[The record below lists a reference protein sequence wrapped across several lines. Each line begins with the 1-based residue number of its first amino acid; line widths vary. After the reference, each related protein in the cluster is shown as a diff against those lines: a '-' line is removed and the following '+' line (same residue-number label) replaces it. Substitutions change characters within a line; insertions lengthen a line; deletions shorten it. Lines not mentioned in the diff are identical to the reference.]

1 MQMSPSSNSASTRAT
16 VYFDVAVHR
25 ALRMKAA
32 ASGLSVSDLVNR
44 AVNASLSE
52 DAEDI
57 EAHRGRSAEIATDFA
72 DVVLSLR
79 SSGKI

>member
-1 MQMSPSSNSASTRAT
+1 MQTTSAPPSASTRAT
-16 VYFDVAVHR
+16 VYFDCDVHR

-32 ASGLSVSDLVNR
+32 ASGLSISDLVNR

-57 EAHRGRSAEIATDFA
+57 EAHRERSAESSLDFA
-72 DVVLSLR
+72 DVVLALK

>member
-1 MQMSPSSNSASTRAT
+1 MQANQVSQSASTRAT
-16 VYFDVAVHR
+16 VYFNSDVHR

-32 ASGLSVSDLVNR
+32 ASNLSISDLVNR

-57 EAHRGRSAEIATDFA
+57 QAHRERAAETSLDFA
-72 DVVLSLR
+72 DVVLALK

>member
-1 MQMSPSSNSASTRAT
+1 MQTSPSSNSASTRAT
-16 VYFDVAVHR
+16 VYFDGAVHR

>member
-1 MQMSPSSNSASTRAT
+1 MQTSQTSASTRAT
-16 VYFDVAVHR
+16 VYFDGDVHR

-32 ASGLSVSDLVNR
+32 ASGLSISDLVNR

-52 DAEDI
+52 DAVDI
-57 EAHRGRSAEIATDFA
+57 EAHRERSAESSLDFA
-72 DVVLSLR
+72 DVVLALK

>member
-1 MQMSPSSNSASTRAT
+1 MQTFQTSASTRAT
-16 VYFDVAVHR
+16 VYFDGDVHR

-32 ASGLSVSDLVNR
+32 ASGLSISDLVNR

-57 EAHRGRSAEIATDFA
+57 EAHRERSAESSLDFA
-72 DVVLSLR
+72 DVVLALKA
-79 SSGKI
+79 SGKI